1 MHCLNCDA
9 LLSDYEATRRDARSG
24 EYLDICQTCF
34 NDLKSLIPTRD
45 RKDLLRQSDIDDD
58 FDDVHGGL
66 YNNYIDNYED
76 ER

>member
-1 MHCLNCDA
+1 MHCTICDA
-9 LLSDYEATRRDARSG
+9 LMSDYEATRRDARTG
-24 EYLDICQTCF
+24 DYLDLCQTCF

-58 FDDVHGGL
+58 DLQDEHRGL
-66 YNNYIDNYED
+66 YNNFIDYED

>member
-1 MHCLNCDA
+1 MHCTICDA
-9 LLSDYEATRRDARSG
+9 LLSEFEATRRDARTG
-24 EYLDICQTCF
+24 DYLDLCQACF

-58 FDDVHGGL
+58 FEDEHRGL
-66 YNNYIDNYED
+66 YNNYIDYED